1 MQKLT
6 LTLAA
11 LVTLTVACKKEHIQ
25 PTYNGDLINI
35 HIESNSST
43 LYVNNLKYV
52 SNINKLDTNIRLF
65 AHDTLRIINN
75 SMSDT
80 QHIKCTVNY
89 NKYYSAI
96 YYNNHIYDSVK
107 ACPSKS
113 EIMYINNSLIFN
125 IIYRYKS

>member
-1 MQKLT
+1 MKKF
-6 LTLAA
+6 AIIFFA
-11 LVTLTVACKKEHIQ
+11 LSTVACKKTYIQ

-35 HIESNSST
+35 HIESNNST

-52 SNINKLDTNIRLF
+52 SNIHKLDTNIRLF

-80 QHIKCTVNY
+80 QHIKCVVNY

-96 YYNNHIYDSVK
+96 YYNNNIYDSIK
-107 ACPSKS
+107 ACPSMS
-113 EIMYINNSLIFN
+113 RIMYINNSLMFTIV
-125 IIYRYKS
+125 YRYNS

>member
-1 MQKLT
+1 MKKLSFV
-6 LTLAA
+6 LIILS
-11 LVTLTVACKKEHIQ
+11 TVACKKEHIQ
-25 PTYNGDLINI
+25 TYKGDLINI

-43 LYVNNLKYV
+43 LYVNNLILV

-80 QHIKCTVNY
+80 QHIKCIVNY

-107 ACPSKS
+107 ACPSYS
-113 EIMYINNSLIFN
+113 RIIYNDNSLIFT
-125 IIYRYKS
+125 IAYRYKS

>member
-1 MQKLT
+1 MKKV
-6 LTLAA
+6 AIIFIA
-11 LVTLTVACKKEHIQ
+11 LSTIACKKEHIQ

-52 SNINKLDTNIRLF
+52 SDIHKLDTNIRLF

-80 QHIKCTVNY
+80 QHIKCIVNY

-107 ACPSKS
+107 ACPSYS
-113 EIMYINNSLIFN
+113 RIIYNDNSLIFT
-125 IIYRYKS
+125 IAYRYKS

>member
-1 MQKLT
+1 MKNVALIF
-6 LTLAA
+6 LA
-11 LVTLTVACKKEHIQ
+11 LSTVACKKTYIQ
-25 PTYNGDLINI
+25 QTYNGDLINI

-107 ACPSKS
+107 ACPSYS
-113 EIMYINNSLIFN
+113 RIIYNDNSLIFT
-125 IIYRYKS
+125 IAYRYKS

>member
-1 MQKLT
+1 MKRLSI
-6 LTLAA
+6 LFL
-11 LVTLTVACKKEHIQ
+11 LFVSCKKEHIQ

-35 HIESNSST
+35 RIESNGSM
-43 LYVNNLKYV
+43 LYVNNLRYV
-52 SNINKLDTNIRLF
+52 SNISKLDTNIRLF
-65 AHDTLRIINN
+65 ASDTLRIVNT

-80 QHIKCTVNY
+80 QRIKCVVNY

-113 EIMYINNSLIFN
+113 EIEYSNNSLIFT
-125 IIYRYKS
+125 ILYRYNS